1 MGQIAPPVNAEPV
14 AAAMPF
20 RGRHGKAMLARM
32 KHGGMRR
39 GRRSGRHEAHAG
51 GHARAGSHGA
61 TLWLHGLH
69 AVAAALANPRRRLR
83 RLLATPE
90 ALAALAAAVPEP
102 WPLQPE
108 RTEAA
113 AIAAL
118 LPPGSVHQGLAL
130 AADPLEPPP
139 LEDALAASDGP
150 VLVLDQVT
158 DPRNVGAILRSAAAF
173 GAAAV
178 IVQDRHAPG
187 ETGAMARAAAG
198 ALERVPLIRAVNIGR
213 AIEALK
219 KAGLWVVGL
228 DGEAPMTLGGAGL
241 GGRRLA
247 LVLGAEDEGMR
258 RLTREACDSLVR
270 LPQTGAVES
279 LNVAVAAAVALY
291 AVMADRLE
299 QGEKGP

>member
-1 MGQIAPPVNAEPV
+1 MRQG
-14 AAAMPF
+14 
-20 RGRHGKAMLARM
+20 GKRHGKAQRHD
-32 KHGGMRR
+32 HGR
-39 GRRSGRHEAHAG
+39 GAGHVESGA
-51 GHARAGSHGA
+51 
-61 TLWLHGLH
+61 LWLHGLH
-69 AVAAALANPRRRLR
+69 AVAAALGNPRRRPH
-83 RLLATPE
+83 RLLATAE
-90 ALAALAAAVPEP
+90 ALPALAAAVPEP
-102 WPLQPE
+102 WPVTPE
-108 RTEAA
+108 RVEAQ

-130 AADPLEPPP
+130 SADPLEPPP
-139 LEDALAASDGP
+139 LEDALAASGGP

-178 IVQDRHAPG
+178 VVQDRHAPG

-198 ALERVPLIRAVNIGR
+198 ALERVPLIRAVNIAR
-213 AIEALK
+213 TLEALK

-228 DGEAPMTLGGAGL
+228 DGEAPTTLAGAGL
-241 GGRRLA
+241 GERRLA

-279 LNVAVAAAVALY
+279 LNVSVAAAVALY
-291 AVMADRLE
+291 AVMAGRLE
-299 QGEKGP
+299 QGEERR